1 MRMLQL
7 IDTAMLAA
15 KVASV
20 GYEQYGLQG
29 SPSPE
34 ESCPDEPLGEVYN
47 FFHTIK
53 DFHVRFHIYQLKI
66 IFTAI
71 MMIQKNMTMFL
82 AVSHRIM
89 NQSIPCSR

>member
-34 ESCPDEPLGEVYN
+34 KSCPDEPLGEVYE
-47 FFHTIK
+47 F
-53 DFHVRFHIYQLKI
+53 FHIYQLNI

-89 NQSIPCSR
+89 NQSIPYSR